1 MGHHA
6 QDITIILAFL
16 QLEAHKKHVL
26 KEITISKI
34 KKEMYNLGSQKNFQ
48 YGVFLQALVKRMQMF
63 LQTIYV
69 KALIA
74 KFLSSLRLTVTLLCK
89 KDRIVLKDHSKN

>member
-16 QLEAHKKHVL
+16 QLEARKKHVL

-34 KKEMYNLGSQKNFQ
+34 KKEMYNLG
-48 YGVFLQALVKRMQMF
+48 
-63 LQTIYV
+63 
-69 KALIA
+69 
-74 KFLSSLRLTVTLLCK
+74 C
-89 KDRIVLKDHSKN
+89 